1 MMTTASPAPAST
13 KTATRPHSCMNL
25 NLDER
30 KLLPYQIAPAHE
42 LAKTMSCRRV
52 GVDMSDT
59 GLGKSYIALAV
70 AKSLGAPVLVL
81 SPKSVKPIWHR
92 VAAHFGYPLSSV
104 ETYDMARRGSSGWFE
119 KEPNEGRGKSKYN
132 FRFTGSDQT
141 FVIFDEAH
149 NCSGRDTQNAGLLVA
164 CRRQGIRTLLLS
176 ATLAENPLQM
186 KAIGYA
192 LGLHSLTDF
201 WQWAR
206 KYDVNPMTAFGPQ
219 WQCSEEMKQRH
230 MAKIGEQILPS
241 KGIRLE
247 KSKLAHLFPT
257 NIVTADAYEMDTAK
271 INKLYKE
278 MEIELGV
285 VSANREKDKQREEAR
300 YTEFESAL
308 AEWEEEDRIAK
319 LEGVDHV
326 DPEPEY
332 KTAKAAIEAIRFQQE
347 IELLKVDTFLQLS
360 HDAIAEGNRVALFV
374 NFTATIEAIHARA
387 SGFSVVLGGQSEQER
402 QHEIDQFNRGD
413 TKLIVLNNKAGG
425 VGISL
430 HDTVGDSP
438 RVALISPMYSARD
451 LLQVLGR
458 IPRAGGKTPCVQ
470 KLIYAAG
477 TVEEKACIRV
487 REKLHCLQSLH
498 DGDLSAGMPFNI

>member
-1 MMTTASPAPAST
+1 MII
-13 KTATRPHSCMNL
+13 
-25 NLDER
+25 DEF
-30 KLLPYQIAPAHE
+30 KLLNYQITPAHE
-42 LAKTMSCRRV
+42 LAKIMSYRRV
-52 GVDMSDT
+52 AVDMSDT
-59 GLGKSYIALAV
+59 GLGKSYIAIAV
-70 AKSLGAPVLVL
+70 AKSLGMPVLVIC
-81 SPKSVKPIWHR
+81 PKSVKPVWKR
-92 VAAHFGYPLSSV
+92 VAAHFDWPQLHA
-104 ETYDMARRGSSGWFE
+104 ETYDLLRRGNTPWFA
-119 KEPNEGRGKSKYN
+119 KVPHEGRGKTKYD
-132 FRFTGSDQT
+132 FEFTGSSSV
-141 FVIFDEAH
+141 FVVFDEAH
-149 NCSGRDTQNAGLLVA
+149 NCSGRDTQNSGLLTCCV
-164 CRRQGIRTLLLS
+164 RKGVRTLLLS

-192 LGLHSLTDF
+192 LGLHSLTNF

-230 MAKIGEQILPS
+230 MAKIREQILPS

-285 VSANREKDKQREEAR
+285 VSANREKDREREEAR
-300 YTEFESAL
+300 YAEFESAL
-308 AEWEEEDRIAK
+308 AEWEEEDRIAR

-326 DPEPEY
+326 DPMPEY
-332 KTAKAAIEAIRFQQE
+332 QTAKAAIESIRFQQE
-347 IELLKVDTFLQLS
+347 IELLKVDTFLQLAR
-360 HDAIAEGNRVALFV
+360 DAVEEGNRVALFV
-374 NFTATIEAIHARA
+374 NFDATICAIEDRA
-387 SGFSVVLGGQSEQER
+387 EGIAVVRGGQTEGFR
-402 QHEIDQFNRGD
+402 QSQIDNFNAGY
-413 TKLIVLNNKAGG
+413 TSLLVLNNKAGG

-458 IPRAGGKTPCVQ
+458 CPRAGGKTPVVQ
-470 KLIYAAG
+470 KIIYAAG